1 MKLLLD
7 QNLSFRLLE
16 ELKPVYPDSSQV
28 RLLGLDQADDITI
41 WRYAKNN
48 NYTIVTK
55 DSDFH
60 EISLLHGKP
69 PKVIWLKCGNKPRW
83 YVLGLLINNQER
95 IQDFYNDQE
104 SSCLEIYS

>member
-16 ELKPVYPDSSQV
+16 ELRSVYPGSTQA
-28 RLLGLDQADDITI
+28 RLLGLEHADDITI
-41 WRYAKNN
+41 WRFAKENG
-48 NYTIVTK
+48 YTIVTK

-60 EISLLHGKP
+60 EISLIQGEP
-69 PKVIWLKCGNKPRW
+69 PKVIWLKCGNKPKW
-83 YVLGLLINNQER
+83 YVLGLLINNQDR
-95 IQDFYNDQE
+95 IHAFYNDQE

>member
-16 ELKPVYPDSSQV
+16 ELKPVYPGSSQV

-41 WRYAKNN
+41 WRYAKGN

-60 EISLLHGKP
+60 EFSLLHGDP
-69 PKVIWLKCGNKPRW
+69 PKVIWLKCGNKPNW
-83 YVLGLLINNQER
+83 YVLGLLINNQDR
-95 IQDFYNDQE
+95 IQGFYNDQE
-104 SSCLEIYS
+104 STCLEIYS